1 MAKKAAWLLT
11 QEYPSRIYAGLAYD
25 EDFLPSLV
33 SACARTAERIDV
45 AFPVTPGWWRR
56 ESEWFTEWDEI
67 LLEAFNA
74 ESLQQVWRR
83 CIRWLEANRAFK
95 LATAYAMLTY
105 RYRQVVEWEED
116 WMEEA
121 ADLAQWLYP
130 IAFGAVGSA
139 AGTGIS
145 TLIMLVPGGQVA
157 GPAIPYII
165 SASTAAGAALGR
177 SAGEMWAIGTLRVGR
192 ERARQLD
199 EARAK
204 VRAEAAAWEA
214 A

>member
-1 MAKKAAWLLT
+1 MAKAADLLT
-11 QEYPSRIYAGLAYD
+11 REYPPRIYAGLAYD

-83 CIRWLEANRAFK
+83 CLRWLEANRAFK

-116 WMEEA
+116 WMSKSGDFAEWFYPLA
-121 ADLAQWLYP
+121 A
-130 IAFGAVGSA
+130 GAVGS
-139 AGTGIS
+139 GVGSGIGA
-145 TLIMLVPGGQVA
+145 LIMIVPGGQVA
-157 GPAIPYII
+157 APAIPYIM
-165 SASTAAGAALGR
+165 AATAGASAKVGRDLG
-177 SAGEMWAIGTLRVGR
+177 EKWAIGVIRVTR
-192 ERARQLD
+192 QRARKLD
-199 EARAK
+199 EARAQ

>member
-1 MAKKAAWLLT
+1 MAKAADLLT
-11 QEYPSRIYAGLAYD
+11 REYPPRIYAGLAYD

-83 CIRWLEANRAFK
+83 CLRWLEANRAFK

>member
-1 MAKKAAWLLT
+1 MAKAADLLT
-11 QEYPSRIYAGLAYD
+11 QEYPPRIYAGLAYD
-25 EDFLPSLV
+25 EDLLPSLV

-45 AFPVTPGWWRR
+45 AFPVTAGWWRR

-67 LLEAFNA
+67 VLQAFDVDTLER
-74 ESLQQVWRR
+74 VWRR
-83 CIRWLEANRAFK
+83 CIRWLEANRAFR

-105 RYRQVVEWEED
+105 RYRQVVEWED
-116 WMEEA
+116 GWMEES
-121 ADLAQWLYP
+121 ADLAQWFYP
-130 IAFGAVGSA
+130 IAFGAVGAA

-145 TLIMLVPGGQVA
+145 ALVMLVPGGQVA

-165 SASTAAGAALGR
+165 TASTATGTALGR
-177 SAGEMWAIGTLRVGR
+177 SAGESWAIGVMRVGR
-192 ERARQLD
+192 ERARKLD